1 MSTTV
6 RKMDAQ
12 LKTWHEKIDRLAAQN
27 PPSAAANGLE
37 STGRIDELRA
47 LHAAA
52 LTEFTG
58 FRVADAAERAI
69 LKPQT
74 VVAWNALAA
83 AIRTPKPTS

>member
-6 RKMDAQ
+6 RRLDTQ
-12 LKTWHEKIDRLAAQN
+12 LKTWRDRIEKLAAQG
-27 PPSAAANGLE
+27 PPAGATTDAGSAQHIAK
-37 STGRIDELRA
+37 LRA

-52 LTEFTG
+52 LVEFTG
-58 FRVADAAERAI
+58 FRGADAAQRAI

-83 AIRTPKPTS
+83 AIKTPRPTT

>member
-6 RKMDAQ
+6 RKLDTQ
-12 LKTWHEKIDRLAAQN
+12 LKTWRDRIENLAAQG
-27 PPSAAANGLE
+27 PQAGAAAD
-37 STGRIDELRA
+37 TGSPQRIAELRA

-52 LTEFTG
+52 LVEFTG
-58 FRVADAAERAI
+58 FRGANAAQRAI

-83 AIRTPKPTS
+83 AIRTQRPAT